1 MKTLQEKYNAIL
13 EGNFSKTQFVR
24 DARLAHSNLITQF
37 NSFADTVAILKNKGM
52 VVEAKKAEVT
62 AYKKPEV
69 DPIDMVA
76 PDLLDHGIEAELH
89 AAGITGTPSEEEY
102 AKAKEKAAKELIK
115 DPLCYKNAQT
125 MTEPGEKMEKAK
137 LNEGSKENHQ
147 RTSLIDKFAQP
158 EIAAA
163 AAEKPFKVSRAF
175 RDMAVKPENREK
187 YLKMSPQ
194 ELYAAA
200 KELEET
206 NENEKEYK
214 EGDGA
219 DKREMEKHATEFYVS
234 GNSLKKSGKIYFNQK
249 LKDFTALGNGETTE
263 KYPEIKKQLF
273 PAWKKEDFKK
283 LIKDLKPVEITESL
297 SAEAHTRNENEEE
310 GSGYSYGEY
319 KEGNGATPEE
329 IQGRIDFY
337 QKKPDVWSMV
347 AKKDFEAMANGKS
360 ADIKDEYYPEWKKE
374 DFVKVLN
381 AFEPV
386 EITERLS
393 AEAHTRMEGS
403 LNTETVNTFIE
414 AAGVMIKE
422 LKKENFEEDDIF
434 EFLIDRLLTLE
445 SMSSADEIDKDEK
458 QFRREQGLEEQ
469 ETQLKEAVKT
479 LIKKTLE
486 S

>member
-69 DPIDMVA
+69 DPIDMIA

-137 LNEGSKENHQ
+137 LSEGSKENYQ

-158 EIAAA
+158 EIASA
-163 AAEKPFKVSRAF
+163 AAEKPFKVSKAF
-175 RDMAVKPENREK
+175 RDMAIEPENREK
-187 YLKMSPQ
+187 YLKMSPE

-200 KELEET
+200 NELEEA
-206 NENEKEYK
+206 NKEPQ
-214 EGDGA
+214 
-219 DKREMEKHATEFYVS
+219 
-234 GNSLKKSGKIYFNQK
+234 SLTLQHLKDAGVDQTDLAK
-249 LKDFTALGNGETTE
+249 LKDFEKLMASLPLDQAIGFVSNVLGKDIGKLLDLSPKSTLGPDGHDWAKADTY
-263 KYPEIKKQLF
+263 KDPDPEIQE
-273 PAWKKEDFKK
+273 A
-283 LIKDLKPVEITESL
+283 KDLEIS
-297 SAEAHTRNENEEE
+297 
-310 GSGYSYGEY
+310 
-319 KEGNGATPEE
+319 PE
-329 IQGRIDFY
+329 Q
-337 QKKPDVWSMV
+337 M
-347 AKKDFEAMANGKS
+347 
-360 ADIKDEYYPEWKKE
+360 
-374 DFVKVLN
+374 
-381 AFEPV
+381 
-386 EITERLS
+386 
-393 AEAHTRMEGS
+393 
-403 LNTETVNTFIE
+403 
-414 AAGVMIKE
+414 KE
-422 LKKENFEEDDIF
+422 LHKDGKITLPDGSVLHYTGTVTKEEDEHQASEDGPTQAS
-434 EFLIDRLLTLE
+434 ID
-445 SMSSADEIDKDEK
+445 MAMQQAGMK
-458 QFRREQGLEEQ
+458 
-469 ETQLKEAVKT
+469 ETQLKEAVKS

>member
-137 LNEGSKENHQ
+137 LTEGDTQNTFLGKTGRLRDELSRKEV
-147 RTSLIDKFAQP
+147 
-158 EIAAA
+158 AAV
-163 AAEKPFKVSRAF
+163 AAEEPFSVATAF
-175 RDMAVKPENREK
+175 RDIVMQDPETYTGKSDDETRDK
-187 YLKMSPQ
+187 LI
-194 ELYAAA
+194 AA
-200 KELEET
+200 
-206 NENEKEYK
+206 
-214 EGDGA
+214 
-219 DKREMEKHATEFYVS
+219 
-234 GNSLKKSGKIYFNQK
+234 LKKFKLERGLKEKAEEKIN
-249 LKDFTALGNGETTE
+249 
-263 KYPEIKKQLF
+263 
-273 PAWKKEDFKK
+273 
-283 LIKDLKPVEITESL
+283 
-297 SAEAHTRNENEEE
+297 
-310 GSGYSYGEY
+310 
-319 KEGNGATPEE
+319 
-329 IQGRIDFY
+329 
-337 QKKPDVWSMV
+337 PDNVNV
-347 AKKDFEAMANGKS
+347 D
-360 ADIKDEYYPEWKKE
+360 
-374 DFVKVLN
+374 
-381 AFEPV
+381 AFEKR
-386 EITERLS
+386 RLK
-393 AEAHTRMEGS
+393 TRDFASSPEQR
-403 LNTETVNTFIE
+403 
-414 AAGVMIKE
+414 
-422 LKKENFEEDDIF
+422 EDGTYDI
-434 EFLIDRLLTLE
+434 
-445 SMSSADEIDKDEK
+445 SGMMK
-458 QFRREQGLEEQ
+458 